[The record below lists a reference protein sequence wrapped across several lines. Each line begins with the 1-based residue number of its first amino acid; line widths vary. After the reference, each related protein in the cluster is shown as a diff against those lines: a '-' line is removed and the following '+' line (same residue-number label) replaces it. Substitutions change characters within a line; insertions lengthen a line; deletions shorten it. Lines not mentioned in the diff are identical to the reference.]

1 MGMETTR
8 LFQRCLLLL
17 LLLVGH
23 CVLAQRPDSPAF
35 SVVPLGVKGGLDEGN
50 LSAYL
55 VAASG
60 STSYVCLDAGSV
72 YSGVEKAVAR
82 KVFTG
87 SAGEVIRNNIKAY
100 LISHAHLDHVAGLLL
115 NATDDSP
122 KSIYGLSDCLK
133 TIQNDYFNW
142 RTWPNFGS
150 SGNPPALR
158 KYQLQP
164 LTPGQETALENTVLS
179 VQTFVLSHGKPYQ
192 SAAFLIRSQNSYL
205 LYLGDTG
212 ADAIEKA
219 PQLRNLWQAIQPLVK
234 AGQLKAIFIETSYA
248 NVQPPAQLF
257 GHLTPALLMQEM
269 AALSQLTGAA
279 ALRGLPVVIT
289 HIKPTAGNETAIKKQ
304 LTEANSLQMKLIFP
318 EQGQLL
324 QF

>member
-1 MGMETTR
+1 M
-8 LFQRCLLLL
+8 LLLGPS
-17 LLLVGH
+17 VF
-23 CVLAQRPDSPAF
+23 AQRAASPPTF
-35 SVVPLGVKGGLDEGN
+35 NIVPLGVKGGLDEGN

-55 VAASG
+55 VAPAG
-60 STSYVCLDAGSV
+60 SASYVCLDAGTV

-82 KVFTG
+82 KVFAAP
-87 SAGEVIRNNIKAY
+87 AGAVIRNNIKAY

-122 KSIYGLSDCLK
+122 KSIYGLSECLK

-150 SGNPPALR
+150 SGAPPALG
-158 KYQLQP
+158 KYQLRP
-164 LTPGQETALENTVLS
+164 LAPNQVKAIENTTLS

-192 SAAFLIRSQNSYL
+192 SAAFLIRSQDNYL

-219 PQLRNLWQAIQPLVK
+219 PQLRNLWQVVQPLVK
-234 AGQLKAIFIETSYA
+234 TGQLKAIFIEASYA
-248 NVQPPAQLF
+248 NAQPPAQLF

-269 AALSQLTGAA
+269 NALSQLTGAA
-279 ALRGLPVVIT
+279 ALRGLSVIVT
-289 HIKPTAGNETAIKKQ
+289 HMKPTAGNEATIKKQ
-304 LTEANSLQMKLIFP
+304 LTEGNSLQLKLIFP
-318 EQGQLL
+318 EQGKLL
-324 QF
+324 QL

>member
-1 MGMETTR
+1 MG
-8 LFQRCLLLL
+8 
-17 LLLVGH
+17 H
-23 CVLAQRPDSPAF
+23 WVLAQRTVSPTF

-55 VAASG
+55 VAPAG
-60 STSYVCLDAGSV
+60 SSSYVCLDAGTV

-82 KVFTG
+82 KVF
-87 SAGEVIRNNIKAY
+87 AGPATEVIRNTIKAY
-100 LISHAHLDHVAGLLL
+100 LISHAHLDHVTGLLL

-150 SGNPPALR
+150 SGAPPALR
-158 KYQLQP
+158 KYQLRS
-164 LTPGQETALENTVLS
+164 LSPGQETAIENTDLS
-179 VQTFVLSHGKPYQ
+179 LQTFVLSHGKPYQ
-192 SAAFLIRSQNSYL
+192 SAAFLLRSKQSYL

-212 ADAIEKA
+212 ADAVEKA

-248 NVQPPAQLF
+248 NAQPPAQLF

-269 AALSQLTGAA
+269 TALSQLTGAA

-289 HIKPTAGNETAIKKQ
+289 HIKPTAGNEATIKKQ
-304 LTEANSLQMKLIFP
+304 LTEANSLQLKLIFP
-318 EQGQLL
+318 EQGRLL

>member
-1 MGMETTR
+1 METTQ
-8 LFQRCLLLL
+8 LFQRCLLLFML
-17 LLLVGH
+17 LLGPSVF
-23 CVLAQRPDSPAF
+23 AQRAASPPTF
-35 SVVPLGVKGGLDEGN
+35 NIVPLGVKGGLDEGN

-55 VAASG
+55 VAPAG
-60 STSYVCLDAGSV
+60 SASYVCLDAGTV

-82 KVFTG
+82 KVFAAP
-87 SAGEVIRNNIKAY
+87 AGAVIRNNIKAY

-122 KSIYGLSDCLK
+122 KSIYGLSECLK

-150 SGNPPALR
+150 SGNPPALG
-158 KYQLQP
+158 KYQLRP
-164 LTPGQETALENTVLS
+164 LAPNQVKAIENTALS

-192 SAAFLIRSQNSYL
+192 SAAFLIRNQDNYL

-219 PQLRNLWQAIQPLVK
+219 PQLRNLWQVIQPLVK
-234 AGQLKAIFIETSYA
+234 AGQLKAIFIEASYA
-248 NVQPPAQLF
+248 NAQPPAQLF

-269 AALSQLTGAA
+269 TALSQLTGAA

-289 HIKPTAGNETAIKKQ
+289 HMKPTAGNEATIKKQ
-304 LTEANSLQMKLIFP
+304 LTEANSLQLKLIFP
-318 EQGQLL
+318 EQGKLL